1 MEKTA
6 EYKATLEAY
15 THMVTQMKL
24 NRGGNPTVLRLLRMK
39 LEQLTKEIKTSQSG
53 SPSDAPAL
61 RDASQSTPH

>member
-39 LEQLTKEIKTSQSG
+39 LEQLTKEIKTQEKT
-53 SPSDAPAL
+53 
-61 RDASQSTPH
+61 Q